1 MWSLHADRDPAM
13 PWLEVHLA
21 LASQEAFLAPNS
33 ARFLL
38 PRIKTRDRLAAR
50 FQLVDQFMAD
60 FPGAELPSFHG
71 PDSPGNESWAVQ
83 HQGRRR

>member
-13 PWLEVHLA
+13 AWLEVHLA
-21 LASQEAFLAPNS
+21 LASQGAFLAPNS

-60 FPGAELPSFHG
+60 L
-71 PDSPGNESWAVQ
+71 
-83 HQGRRR
+83 HQGRWQQTGQQAETVPRGGSCS